1 MSIKSNIS
9 ALLWYKGKRS
19 KSKWLIWDLVG
30 CYHDRDTFEFKLG
43 KVWSWNLWGR
53 TPATRWL
60 HSTVRWN
67 VSSRDPYW
75 NVCRICWNIS
85 RVTNNM
91 LTNYTW
97 YIVSSHRS
105 FVFAKVSLLASC
117 MINSYN
123 LVSHIFL
130 L

>member
-1 MSIKSNIS
+1 M
-9 ALLWYKGKRS
+9 
-19 KSKWLIWDLVG
+19 
-30 CYHDRDTFEFKLG
+30 G

-67 VSSRDPYW
+67 VSNRDPYW

-85 RVTNNM
+85 RVTSNM

-97 YIVSSHRS
+97 YIVPSRKS
-105 FVFAKVSLLASC
+105 FVFAKVGLLTSC

-123 LVSHIFL
+123 SIALAIMKSIIDNQVKFSTYFYKTNSFILYYYFSFFVLLTCIFFYS
-130 L
+130 